1 MEPTPDAKEQ
11 EIIDAVLPEESQGF
25 LVDYFLNGLFGE
37 EKKFTKGLTYSDYD
51 IYLSTDEAEDEEMF
65 HSLNIC
71 NTKFD
76 PETPPSR
83 KVIQFED
90 LEAVIQ
96 PFIDGKGLAENDF
109 KEVTIHV
116 YPKIRRNL
124 RFNICSLNYKIVKNE
139 NGKRVVK
146 DYKMEHEND
155 NPDKKDILCI
165 CSFKLDGKKHKLEK
179 ILQLLEQFNE
189 FKEFFNDHRIAYIIF
204 CLKEESD
211 ILKEYEMFPEPIKTV
226 NEKYDKVRL
235 IFYLEPPG
243 EDEKE
248 VLNMYAFNDLGKN
261 FYFHMNADHVIYRA
275 DDMLCSG
282 DIIKNSIAR
291 KKKEKEEN
299 FLNSAYNKSK
309 DQLIKERNEAFLT
322 FFNFLKNLKQYK
334 YVLYISFKF
343 DICLRYDEEF
353 NLCISYID
361 FSHIIGELRTKEYN
375 MIKRCAEILKPDLV
389 DLEEIHTIDIN
400 VDFSDKECYRCS
412 KQIADNE
419 DMYYCYKCKIK
430 FCRDCVWR
438 NYKMNRG
445 KAKFIDSKHNIL
457 YFKTRDLNQFKNIDC
472 HKLGKDL
479 FSHCTDE
486 SKLVTH
492 SATCNGCRQGFD
504 DSPRYLCLNCRPGK
518 VHSDGFYDYC
528 EYCVQDMMKK
538 TPRGLK
544 MQEEVVERLYS
555 EETRLLYNAKETYK
569 HENDNHVYLMIAL
582 QYNCNENPYYDF

>member
-1 MEPTPDAKEQ
+1 M
-11 EIIDAVLPEESQGF
+11 
-25 LVDYFLNGLFGE
+25 
-37 EKKFTKGLTYSDYD
+37 
-51 IYLSTDEAEDEEMF
+51 
-65 HSLNIC
+65 
-71 NTKFD
+71 
-76 PETPPSR
+76 
-83 KVIQFED
+83 
-90 LEAVIQ
+90 
-96 PFIDGKGLAENDF
+96 
-109 KEVTIHV
+109 
-116 YPKIRRNL
+116 
-124 RFNICSLNYKIVKNE
+124 
-139 NGKRVVK
+139 
-146 DYKMEHEND
+146 
-155 NPDKKDILCI
+155 
-165 CSFKLDGKKHKLEK
+165 
-179 ILQLLEQFNE
+179 
-189 FKEFFNDHRIAYIIF
+189 
-204 CLKEESD
+204 
-211 ILKEYEMFPEPIKTV
+211 
-226 NEKYDKVRL
+226 
-235 IFYLEPPG
+235 
-243 EDEKE
+243 
-248 VLNMYAFNDLGKN
+248 
-261 FYFHMNADHVIYRA
+261 
-275 DDMLCSG
+275 
-282 DIIKNSIAR
+282 
-291 KKKEKEEN
+291 
-299 FLNSAYNKSK
+299 NSAYNKSK